1 MCGWRGVE
9 IAKQSSKFPYTLYL
23 QEEWWWIFD
32 ESVQEIGAIL
42 LRDNFVVVDDFIPV
56 ALGLKG
62 LLRRAVWSDPLKML
76 TTLLLLLYKVSTLI
90 S

>member
-9 IAKQSSKFPYTLYL
+9 IAKQCSKFPYTLYL

-56 ALGLKG
+56 VLGLKV
-62 LLRRAVWSDPLKML
+62 LQELRVLQETGKMKQASHRRGFV
-76 TTLLLLLYKVSTLI
+76 YV
-90 S
+90 